1 MSIPIPNLDDRSFE
15 DLMKEARALIPQYN
29 RDWTNHNPSD
39 PGITLLELF
48 SWLGEMVIY
57 RTNQVPDA
65 SYINFLKLIAG
76 VPQRAELEKLLNGPF
91 LFTWNTIQDNDFA
104 VFRAYLKSDFDM
116 DWATE
121 TEKIEKIDKTV
132 IAREEKG
139 KNRVELILGEK
150 EDKANLIINGCRT
163 RYLHVEKTKGDLK
176 IKSDLYIYNV
186 PDLDIEYRQLLVLL
200 RDIEDGKKKSVIEIK
215 EASVGY
221 MESGYR
227 AVTSMDFENK
237 ALDCMTKLQSGME
250 GRAVCMNNRDLEY
263 STVNINKPGHVSI
276 IIIPAW
282 IENSRYCEEYLF
294 CFDEIPTTGSDIFKS
309 YIRKNYDADW
319 VKDAQITKIDE
330 YNINLSAE
338 NHSLLLSLN
347 KEKTKAVLTID
358 NVMADKFNVKMES
371 NKPNIYSGSK
381 DKPKPSPLL
390 KEEVRGFLEAK
401 KLITTRVHVVSPFY
415 NNIFLKVWIGLK
427 NNKNEAQVI
436 QAATNRIN
444 EYFHPVTGGPD
455 GTGWPLGRNVYRS
468 ELYHLLEEI
477 ADIDHIAELW
487 INNDAEAASADI
499 EKHQLI
505 ALTELTVEKAP
516 YE

>member
-57 RTNQVPDA
+57 RTNQVPDE

-76 VPQRAELEKLLNGPF
+76 VPQRAQLVKLLNGPF
-91 LFTWNTIQDNDFA
+91 LFNWNTIEENDFA
-104 VFRAYLKSDFDM
+104 AFRSFLKDDFDL
-116 DWATE
+116 DWATK
-121 TEKIEKIDKTV
+121 TTIIGKIDNTL
-132 IAREEKG
+132 IAVEEKG
-139 KNRVELILGEK
+139 KNRAELILGEK
-150 EDKANLIINGCRT
+150 EDEANLIINGCRA
-163 RYLHVEKTKGDLK
+163 RYLHVEKKN
-176 IKSDLYIYNV
+176 SDLSVYNV
-186 PDLDIEYRQLLVLL
+186 PDLDIEYRKLLDLL
-200 RDIEDGKKKSVIEIK
+200 LAIEGGNKKSVIEIK

-227 AVTSMDFENK
+227 AVTSADFENK
-237 ALDCMTKLQSGME
+237 ALDCMTKLQDGQE

-263 STVNINKPGHVSI
+263 STVDKNKPGHVSI
-276 IIIPAW
+276 IIVPAW
-282 IENSRYCEEYLF
+282 IEDSRYCEEYLF
-294 CFDEIPTTGSDIFKS
+294 CFDNIPTAEKDIFKS
-309 YIRKNYDADW
+309 YIRKNYVANW
-319 VKDAQITKIDE
+319 VEDAQIKKPDE
-330 YNINLSAE
+330 YNISLSIG
-338 NHSLLLSLN
+338 NHSLRLSLN

-390 KEEVRGFLEAK
+390 KEEVKGYLEAK

-415 NNIFLKVWIGLK
+415 KNIFLKVWIALK
-427 NNKNEAQVI
+427 KNKNEAQVI
-436 QAATNRIN
+436 QEAANRIN

-487 INNDAEAASADI
+487 INGDAEAASADI

-505 ALTELTVEKAP
+505 ALPELTVEKAP

>member
-15 DLMKEARALIPQYN
+15 DLMKEARALIPPYN
-29 RDWTNHNPSD
+29 KDWTNHNPSD

-57 RTNQVPDA
+57 RTNQVPIE

-76 VPQRAELEKLLNGPF
+76 VQQRDEIVGLLSGPF

-104 VFRAYLKSDFDM
+104 TFRTFLKDDFDI

-121 TEKIEKIDKTV
+121 TKIIEKVDDKTL
-132 IAREEKG
+132 IAVEEKG

-150 EDKANLIINGCRT
+150 EDKANLIINGCQT
-163 RYLHVEKTKGDLK
+163 RYLHVEKMN
-176 IKSDLYIYNV
+176 SDLNIYNV
-186 PDLDIEYRQLLVLL
+186 PDLDIEYRNLLDLL
-200 RDIEDGKKKSVIEIK
+200 LAIEDGNKKSVIEIK

-227 AVTSMDFENK
+227 AVTSRDFENK
-237 ALDCMTKLQSGME
+237 ALDCMMKLQSGLE

-263 STVNINKPGHVSI
+263 STVDIIKPGHVSI
-276 IIIPAW
+276 ITIPAW
-282 IENSRYCEEYLF
+282 IENSKYCEEYLF
-294 CFDEIPTTGSDIFKS
+294 CFDLIPTTDGAIFKDF
-309 YIRKNYDADW
+309 IRKNYDADW
-319 VKDAQITKIDE
+319 VKNAQIKKIDE
-330 YNINLSAE
+330 DNINLSIE
-338 NHSLLLSLN
+338 NHSLWLRLN

-358 NVMADKFNVKMES
+358 DVMADKFNVKMES

-381 DKPKPSPLL
+381 DKPKPSHLL
-390 KEEVRGFLEAK
+390 REEVKEYLGAK

-415 NNIFLKVWIGLK
+415 KDVFLKVWISLK
-427 NNKNEAQVI
+427 QNKNEVQTI
-436 QAATNRIN
+436 QMATNRIN
-444 EYFHPVTGGPD
+444 EYFHPITGGPD

-468 ELYHLLEEI
+468 ELYHLLEGI
-477 ADIDHIAELW
+477 ADIDHIAEIW
-487 INNDAEAASADI
+487 INGDTEVASADI
-499 EKHQLI
+499 EKHQLV
-505 ALTELTVEKAP
+505 ALPELTVEKAP

>member
-15 DLMKEARALIPQYN
+15 DLMKEARALIPRYN
-29 RDWTNHNPSD
+29 KDWTNYNPSD

-76 VPQRAELEKLLNGPF
+76 VPQRDELERLLSGPF
-91 LFTWNTIQDNDFA
+91 LFTWNTIEDNDFA
-104 VFRAYLKSDFDM
+104 TFRAFLKSDFDM
-116 DWATE
+116 DWATK
-121 TEKIEKIDKTV
+121 TKIIEKIDDKTL
-132 IAREEKG
+132 IAVEEKG

-150 EDKANLIINGCRT
+150 DDKANLKINGCQT
-163 RYLHVEKTKGDLK
+163 RYLHVEKKN
-176 IKSDLYIYNV
+176 SDLNIYNV
-186 PDLDIEYRQLLVLL
+186 PDLDIEYRKLLDLL

-227 AVTSMDFENK
+227 AVTSMDFESK
-237 ALDCMTKLQSGME
+237 ALDCMKKLQSGLE

-263 STVNINKPGHVSI
+263 STVDINKPGHVSVI
-276 IIIPAW
+276 TIPAW
-282 IENSRYCEEYLF
+282 IENSSYCEEYLF

-309 YIRKNYDADW
+309 YIRKNYDANW
-319 VKDAQITKIDE
+319 VKDAQIKKTDE
-330 YNINLSAE
+330 NNINLSIE
-338 NHSLLLSLN
+338 NHSLWLRLN
-347 KEKTKAVLTID
+347 KEKTRAVLTID
-358 NVMADKFNVKMES
+358 DVMADKFNVKMES

-381 DKPKPSPLL
+381 DKPKPSRLL
-390 KEEVRGFLEAK
+390 KEEVRGYLEAK
-401 KLITTRVHVVSPFY
+401 KLITTRVHAVSPFY
-415 NNIFLKVWIGLK
+415 KNIFLKVWIALK
-427 NNKNEAQVI
+427 KNKNEAQAI
-436 QAATNRIN
+436 QEAANRIN

-468 ELYHLLEEI
+468 ELYHILEEI
-477 ADIDHIAELW
+477 ADIDHIAEIW
-487 INNDAEAASADI
+487 INGDAEAASAEI

-505 ALTELTVEKAP
+505 ALPELTVEKAP

>member
-15 DLMKEARALIPQYN
+15 DLMKEARALIPRYN
-29 RDWTNHNPSD
+29 KDWTNYNPSD

-76 VPQRAELEKLLNGPF
+76 VPQRDELERLLNGPF
-91 LFTWNTIQDNDFA
+91 LFNWNTIEENDFA
-104 VFRAYLKSDFDM
+104 EFRAFLKSDFDL
-116 DWATE
+116 DWATK
-121 TEKIEKIDKTV
+121 TTIIGKIDKTL
-132 IAREEKG
+132 IAVEEKG
-139 KNRVELILGEK
+139 KNRAELILGEK
-150 EDKANLIINGCRT
+150 EDEANLIINGCRT
-163 RYLHVEKTKGDLK
+163 RYLHVEKKN
-176 IKSDLYIYNV
+176 SDISIYNV
-186 PDLDIEYRQLLVLL
+186 PDLDIEYRKLLDLL
-200 RDIEDGKKKSVIEIK
+200 LAIEGGNKKSVIEIK

-227 AVTSMDFENK
+227 AVTSTDFENK
-237 ALDCMTKLQSGME
+237 ALDCMTKLQSGLE

-263 STVNINKPGHVSI
+263 STVDINKPGHVSI

-294 CFDEIPTTGSDIFKS
+294 CFDEIPAAESDIFKN
-309 YIRKNYDADW
+309 YIRKNYDANW
-319 VKDAQITKIDE
+319 VKDAQIKKTDE
-330 YNINLSAE
+330 NNINLSAE

-358 NVMADKFNVKMES
+358 DVMADKFNVKMES

-390 KEEVRGFLEAK
+390 KEEVKGFLEAK

-415 NNIFLKVWIGLK
+415 KNIFLKVWIALK
-427 NNKNEAQVI
+427 KNKNEAQAI
-436 QAATNRIN
+436 QEAANRIN
-444 EYFHPVTGGPD
+444 EYFHPVTGGSE

-487 INNDAEAASADI
+487 INGDAEAASAEI
-499 EKHQLI
+499 KEHQLV
-505 ALTELTVEKAP
+505 ALPELTVEKAP

>member
-57 RTNQVPDA
+57 RTNQVPDE

-91 LFTWNTIQDNDFA
+91 LFNWNTIEENDFA
-104 VFRAYLKSDFDM
+104 AFRSFLKDDFDM
-116 DWATE
+116 DWATK
-121 TEKIEKIDKTV
+121 TTIIGKTDKTL
-132 IAREEKG
+132 IAVEEKG
-139 KNRVELILGEK
+139 KNRAELILGEN

-163 RYLHVEKTKGDLK
+163 RYLRVEKENSDLK
-176 IKSDLYIYNV
+176 IYNV
-186 PDLDIEYRQLLVLL
+186 PDLDIEYRKLLNLL
-200 RDIEDGKKKSVIEIK
+200 LEIEGIDDVKKKSVSVIDIK

-237 ALDCMTKLQSGME
+237 ALDCMTKLQSGQE

-263 STVNINKPGHVSI
+263 STVDINKPGHVSI

-309 YIRKNYDADW
+309 YIRKNYDANW
-319 VKDAQITKIDE
+319 VNDVQIKKTDE

-338 NHSLLLSLN
+338 NHSLRLSLN
-347 KEKTKAVLTID
+347 KEKTRAVLTID
-358 NVMADKFNVKMES
+358 DVMADKFNVKMES

-390 KEEVRGFLEAK
+390 KEEVKGYLEAK

-415 NNIFLKVWIGLK
+415 NNIFLKVWIALK
-427 NNKNEAQVI
+427 KNKNEAQVI
-436 QAATNRIN
+436 QEAANRIY
-444 EYFHPVTGGPD
+444 EYFHPITGGPD

-477 ADIDHIAELW
+477 SDIDHIAELW
-487 INNDAEAASADI
+487 INGDAEAASAEI
-499 EKHQLI
+499 KEHQLV
-505 ALTELTVEKAP
+505 ALPELTVEKVP

>member
-57 RTNQVPDA
+57 RTNQVPDE

-91 LFTWNTIQDNDFA
+91 LFNWNTIEKNDFA
-104 VFRAYLKSDFDM
+104 EFRAFLKDDFDM
-116 DWATE
+116 DWATK
-121 TEKIEKIDKTV
+121 TTIIKKTDKTLIV
-132 IAREEKG
+132 VEEKG

-163 RYLHVEKTKGDLK
+163 RYLHVDK
-176 IKSDLYIYNV
+176 INSDLDIYNV
-186 PDLDIEYRQLLVLL
+186 PDLDIEYRKLLDLL
-200 RDIEDGKKKSVIEIK
+200 REIEDGNKKSVIEIK
-215 EASVGY
+215 GASVGY

-237 ALDCMTKLQSGME
+237 ALDCMTKLQSGLE

-263 STVNINKPGHVSI
+263 STVDINKLGHVSI

-282 IENSRYCEEYLF
+282 MENSRYCEEYLF
-294 CFDEIPTTGSDIFKS
+294 CFDEIPAAESDIFKS
-309 YIRKNYDADW
+309 YIRKNYDANW
-319 VKDAQITKIDE
+319 VKDAQIKKTDE
-330 YNINLSAE
+330 NNINLSAG
-338 NHSLLLSLN
+338 NHSLRLSLN

-358 NVMADKFNVKMES
+358 DVMADKFNVKMES
-371 NKPNIYSGSK
+371 NKPDIYSGSK

-390 KEEVRGFLEAK
+390 KEEVKGYLEAK

-415 NNIFLKVWIGLK
+415 NNIFLKVWIALK
-427 NNKNEAQVI
+427 KNKNEAQVI
-436 QAATNRIN
+436 QEAANRIN

-487 INNDAEAASADI
+487 INGDAEAASADI

-505 ALTELTVEKAP
+505 ALPELTVEKAP